1 MKKYVPTG
9 TARVIGNKASEFFLS
24 IKKGE
29 LDTWVEQHEWVA
41 KLYNSYSEICYW
53 SLNS

>member
-29 LDTWVEQHEWVA
+29 LDT
-41 KLYNSYSEICYW
+41 
-53 SLNS
+53 